1 MATIIKNNDE
11 ITWTLLDTQP
21 RVTIAAES
29 QDDLENHLDVYEIAR
44 SNQLLV
50 DLINPELSLCLNDG
64 SRDLTVSEAVKH
76 IQRRLIAAPTFRFG
90 TAKFLRTDNG
100 TEQMAV
106 DGRSTSAEDM
116 WDGTGASDS
125 GTENW
130 THSGSGSESASAK
143 KTGTNGLDSGV
154 RSLNDNTFFD
164 YGSDRTLGSSFDSV
178 TFWMKPIAY
187 PVGSQLKAG
196 FLKSGTTTVVG
207 NLVNVINYVPNHDL
221 NVWHRVTI
229 PLVDFGLD
237 DTAGRFG
244 LRYAGAA
251 GQHFYL
257 DVFELLNSSSD
268 GPFSFRVAAQEG
280 EIWHVDVITLIIA
293 AADSGWN
300 SGNFAT
306 ITDGLE
312 NGLIMRR
319 GNIVTPE
326 VYWSE
331 VMSSNMDLEGKFK
344 KSSGS
349 AYGDNELMMT
359 YRLQPQK
366 ATLIVTDEDVMEF
379 VVRDDLSTLSN
390 MRAYMQYGV
399 E

>member
-1 MATIIKNNDE
+1 MATIIKNDE
-11 ITWTLLDTQP
+11 EVAWVLEDTRP

-44 SNQLLV
+44 SNQLLT
-50 DLINPELSLCLNDG
+50 DLVNPTLSLVLNDG
-64 SRDLTVSEAVKH
+64 SRDLTVSQAVRH
-76 IQRRLIAAPTFRFG
+76 VQRRLVTAQTFRFG

-116 WDGTGASDS
+116 WDGTGISDS

-130 THSGSGSESASAK
+130 MHGGSGSESAGSK
-143 KTGTNGLDSGV
+143 KTGTNGLDTGV
-154 RSLNDNTFFD
+154 RSLNDLTYFD
-164 YGSDRTLGSSFDSV
+164 YGSDRALESSFDSV

-187 PVGSQLKAG
+187 PPGSQLKAG
-196 FLKSGTTTVVG
+196 FLKSGTTTLVG
-207 NLVNVINYVPNHDL
+207 NLVNVVNYVSNYDL

-229 PLVDFGLD
+229 PLADFGLD
-237 DTAGRFG
+237 GTAGRFG
-244 LRYAGAA
+244 LRYGGAA
-251 GQHFYL
+251 GQHFYF
-257 DVFELLNSSSD
+257 DVFEMLNSSSD
-268 GPFSFRVAAQEG
+268 GPFHFRVAAPED
-280 EIWHVDVITLIIA
+280 EVWHVDVITLIIA

-326 VYWSE
+326 VYWAE
-331 VMSSNMDLEGKFK
+331 IMSSNMDLEGKFSE
-344 KSSGS
+344 SSGS

-359 YRLQPQK
+359 YRLRPRK
-366 ATLIVTDEDVMEF
+366 STLVVTDADVMEF

-390 MRAYMQYGV
+390 MRSYVQYGV